1 LIKNKKTAW
10 DIHGGLKG
18 GDLDYELLMLSS
30 ERTSPTADTLI
41 VPHFRHLGC
50 QRHVSAHVISSL
62 RCFAVNTIQ
71 DEKCQSFFENPQA
84 TDYYRYAEDHAE
96 TLGLGTRPFRDI
108 FFSLFPRLVCIFCE
122 HTHLRFQL
130 FRSR

>member
-84 TDYYRYAEDHAE
+84 TDYYRYVEDHAE
-96 TLGLGTRPFRDI
+96 TLGLGTRPF
-108 FFSLFPRLVCIFCE
+108 PGGKQPE
-122 HTHLRFQL
+122 KPT
-130 FRSR
+130 